1 MFISAKRT
9 VPPQSKRTRSQR
21 RVAAHR
27 ERFSAF
33 LTAPALCLF
42 LLTALVLLAFLSP
55 PPVAAQQSAA
65 EVLVLQAEGPVTPAM
80 LSYLERGVSAGEERS
95 VPVLVVLNTPGGS
108 VDTTQKIIRLF
119 RNARVPVLIFV
130 APAGAQAA
138 SAGSL
143 ITLAAH
149 ASGMAPET
157 VIGAASPVGGEG
169 QDIEETLYR
178 KVVEDLKATVRGL
191 AERRGE
197 EAVTLAEEMIED
209 ARAVNAREALE
220 AGLIDAVAPDVPA
233 FLEAIDGL
241 AVALGEQQWTLET
254 AGATPTSYEMTTVES
269 ALHALS
275 NPLLISIL
283 LPLGITALM
292 VEVRSPGGW
301 VAGFIGVLALG
312 LAFYG
317 LGQLPVNWLGLGLI
331 AVAFVL
337 FLLEVNAPGVGA
349 LALAG
354 AGTLLAGLLLLFN
367 SPASPEFVRL
377 SIPAAVA
384 VTVTTSAIF
393 LFIIGMA
400 VRAQRKQPS
409 TGREGLIGK
418 SGRVR
423 KALVPAPSG
432 PVRFIGSVLVHGELW
447 RAEASEAFERDEEV
461 VVTGVDGF
469 TLHVARKEA

>member
-1 MFISAKRT
+1 MYSDTKRALEVCSRHLKALLLT
-9 VPPQSKRTRSQR
+9 VLLL
-21 RVAAHR
+21 V
-27 ERFSAF
+27 F
-33 LTAPALCLF
+33 LAVLVAPAG
-42 LLTALVLLAFLSP
+42 
-55 PPVAAQQSAA
+55 AQGDGDQ
-65 EVLVLQAEGPVTPAM
+65 VLVLNAEGPVTPAM
-80 LSYLERGVSAGEERS
+80 LSYLERGVAAGEERGA
-95 VPVLVVLNTPGGS
+95 PVLVVLNTPGGS
-108 VDTTQKIIRLF
+108 VDTTQQIIRLF
-119 RNARVPVLIFV
+119 RNAGVPVLVFV

-209 ARAVNAREALE
+209 ARAVNANEALQ
-220 AGLIDAVAPDVPA
+220 AGLIDVVAVDVSA
-233 FLEAIDGL
+233 FLREVDGL
-241 AVALGEQQWTLET
+241 TVDVGQQAWTLQT
-254 AGATPTSYEMTTVES
+254 ADVVQTSLDMSVVEG

-292 VEVRSPGGW
+292 VELRSPGGW
-301 VAGFIGVLALG
+301 VAGFVGVMALG

-317 LGQLPVNWLGLGLI
+317 LGQLPVNWLGLGLV

-337 FLLEVNAPGVGA
+337 FLLEVNAPGIGA

-354 AGTLLAGLLLLFN
+354 AGTMLAGLLLLFN

-377 SIPAAVA
+377 SLPAALA
-384 VTVTTSAIF
+384 ITASTSAIF
-393 LFIIGMA
+393 LFMLTMA
-400 VRAQRKQPS
+400 VRAQRQPTV
-409 TGREGLIGK
+409 TGREGLLGQV
-418 SGRVR
+418 GRVR
-423 KALVPAPSG
+423 KAMVPTPSG
-432 PVRFIGSVLVHGELW
+432 TVRFTGTVLVHGELW
-447 RAEASEAFERDEEV
+447 RAEAADALERDEEV
-461 VVTGVDGF
+461 VVTGVEGF
-469 TLHVARKEA
+469 TLHVARRES

>member
-1 MFISAKRT
+1 MYSDTKRALEVCGRHLKALLLT
-9 VPPQSKRTRSQR
+9 VLLL
-21 RVAAHR
+21 V
-27 ERFSAF
+27 F
-33 LTAPALCLF
+33 LAVLVAPAG
-42 LLTALVLLAFLSP
+42 AQGDGDQVMVLN
-55 PPVAAQQSAA
+55 
-65 EVLVLQAEGPVTPAM
+65 AEGPVTPAM
-80 LSYLERGVSAGEERS
+80 LSYLERGVAAGEERGA
-95 VPVLVVLNTPGGS
+95 PVLVVLNTPGGS
-108 VDTTQKIIRLF
+108 VDTTQQIIRLF
-119 RNARVPVLIFV
+119 RNAGVPVLVFI

-209 ARAVNAREALE
+209 ARAVNANEALQ
-220 AGLIDAVAPDVPA
+220 AGLIDLVAVDVSA
-233 FLEAIDGL
+233 FLREVDGL
-241 AVALGEQQWTLET
+241 TVDVGQQAWTLQT
-254 AGATPTSYEMTTVES
+254 ADVVQTSLDMSVVEG

-292 VEVRSPGGW
+292 VELRSPGGW
-301 VAGFIGVLALG
+301 VAGFVGVMALG

-317 LGQLPVNWLGLGLI
+317 LGQLPVNWLGLGLV

-337 FLLEVNAPGVGA
+337 FLLEVNAPGIGA

-354 AGTLLAGLLLLFN
+354 AGTMLAGLLLLFN

-377 SIPAAVA
+377 SLPAALA
-384 VTVTTSAIF
+384 ITASTSAIF
-393 LFIIGMA
+393 LFMLTMA
-400 VRAQRKQPS
+400 VRAQRQPTV
-409 TGREGLIGK
+409 TGREGLLGQV
-418 SGRVR
+418 GRVR
-423 KALVPAPSG
+423 KTMVPTPSG
-432 PVRFIGSVLVHGELW
+432 TVRFTGTVLVHGELW
-447 RAEASEAFERDEEV
+447 RAEAADALERDEEV
-461 VVTGVDGF
+461 VVTGVEGF
-469 TLHVARKEA
+469 TLHVARRES

>member
-1 MFISAKRT
+1 MIGSARPT
-9 VPPQSKRTRSQR
+9 AAVRS
-21 RVAAHR
+21 
-27 ERFSAF
+27 ERFSA
-33 LTAPALCLF
+33 LRSAPILC
-42 LLTALVLLAFLSP
+42 LVLLAALAALFFVSP
-55 PPVAAQQSAA
+55 HGALAQESER
-65 EVLVLQAEGPVTPAM
+65 EVLLLEAEGPVTPAM
-80 LSYLERGVSAGEERS
+80 FSYLERGVGAGEERS
-95 VPVLVVLNTPGGS
+95 VPVLIILNTPGGS
-108 VDTTQKIIRLF
+108 VDITQQIIRLF
-119 RNARVPVLIFV
+119 RNAQVPVLIFV

-209 ARAVNAREALE
+209 ARAVNAREALL
-220 AGLIDAVAPDVPA
+220 AGLIDAVSPDVPS
-233 FLEAIDGL
+233 FLEAVDGL
-241 AVALGEQQWTLET
+241 TVALGEEEWTLET
-254 AGATPTSYEMTTVES
+254 AGATTTTFEMSFVEG
-269 ALHALS
+269 ALHAVS

-292 VEVRSPGGW
+292 VEIRSPGGW
-301 VAGFIGVLALG
+301 VAGFFGVVAVG

-354 AGTLLAGLLLLFN
+354 AGSLLAGLLLLFN

-377 SIPAAVA
+377 SIPAAVTIA
-384 VTVTTSAIF
+384 VTTAAIF

-400 VRAQRKQPS
+400 VRAQRQQPS
-409 TGREGLIGK
+409 TGREGLIGMT
-418 SGRVR
+418 GRVR
-423 KALVPAPSG
+423 KTLVPAPSG
-432 PVRFIGSVLVHGELW
+432 PVRYTGSVLVHGELW
-447 RAEASEAFERDEEV
+447 RAESAEALEREEEV

-469 TLHVARKEA
+469 TLHVARKEE

>member
-1 MFISAKRT
+1 MYSDTKRALEVCSRHLKALLLT
-9 VPPQSKRTRSQR
+9 VLLL
-21 RVAAHR
+21 V
-27 ERFSAF
+27 F
-33 LTAPALCLF
+33 LAVLVAPAG
-42 LLTALVLLAFLSP
+42 AQGDGDQVMVLN
-55 PPVAAQQSAA
+55 
-65 EVLVLQAEGPVTPAM
+65 AEGPVTPAM
-80 LSYLERGVSAGEERS
+80 LSYLERGVAAGEERGA
-95 VPVLVVLNTPGGS
+95 PVLVVLNTPGGS
-108 VDTTQKIIRLF
+108 VDTTQQIIRLF
-119 RNARVPVLIFV
+119 RNAGVPVLVFV

-209 ARAVNAREALE
+209 ARAVNANEALQ
-220 AGLIDAVAPDVPA
+220 AGLIDVVAVDVSA
-233 FLEAIDGL
+233 FLREVDGL
-241 AVALGEQQWTLET
+241 TVDVGQQAWTLQT
-254 AGATPTSYEMTTVES
+254 ADVVQTSLDMSVVEG

-292 VEVRSPGGW
+292 VELRSPGGW
-301 VAGFIGVLALG
+301 VAGFVGVMALG

-317 LGQLPVNWLGLGLI
+317 LGQLPVNWLGLGLV

-337 FLLEVNAPGVGA
+337 FLLEVNAPGIGA

-354 AGTLLAGLLLLFN
+354 AGTMLAGLLLLFN

-377 SIPAAVA
+377 SLPAALA
-384 VTVTTSAIF
+384 ITASTSAIF
-393 LFIIGMA
+393 LFMLTMA
-400 VRAQRKQPS
+400 VRAQRQPTV
-409 TGREGLIGK
+409 TGREGLLGQV
-418 SGRVR
+418 GRVR
-423 KALVPAPSG
+423 KAMVPTPSG
-432 PVRFIGSVLVHGELW
+432 TVRFTGTVLVHGELW
-447 RAEASEAFERDEEV
+447 RAEAADALERDEEV
-461 VVTGVDGF
+461 VVTGVEGF
-469 TLHVARKEA
+469 TLHVARRES